1 VNTIY
6 DLFFPQML
14 RNFKDTG
21 GYEVVISCPD
31 AVQAAQTFIAW
42 LQQSNANERSVSR
55 AKQII
60 TKTNMQQADAFLAYI
75 YSWACVGPGRAS
87 GRPEVSPT

>member
-21 GYEVVISCPD
+21 GYEVVISCMD
-31 AVQAAQTFIAW
+31 AVQAAQTFIAFCSSKW
-42 LQQSNANERSVSR
+42 EYTPTS
-55 AKQII
+55 
-60 TKTNMQQADAFLAYI
+60 
-75 YSWACVGPGRAS
+75 AS
-87 GRPEVSPT
+87 